1 MITFE
6 QLPSEVSA
14 LRQEISELKSLILT
28 LQATPEK
35 EPLPEF
41 LGIDELREYLPSKP
55 ARPTVY
61 GLVSAKKIPFHKF
74 NGKLFFSRQ
83 EIDDWIGAKRQKTE
97 AEIEEEAREFINKR
111 KGGK

>member
-6 QLPSEVSA
+6 QLPHEVSA
-14 LRQEISELKSLILT
+14 LRKEISELKSLILSMKP
-28 LQATPEK
+28 TPEK

-41 LGIDELREYLPSKP
+41 LSVDQLRDYLPSKP
-55 ARPTVY
+55 ARQTVY

-83 EIDDWIGAKRQKTE
+83 EIDSWIGEKRQKTE

>member
-14 LRQEISELKSLILT
+14 LRKEILELKEIL
-28 LQATPEK
+28 LSIKPTPEP
-35 EPLPEF
+35 EPLPEY
-41 LGIDELREYLPSKP
+41 LDIDELREYLPSRP
-55 ARPTVY
+55 ARQTVY
-61 GLVSAKKIPFHKF
+61 GLVSAKKIPSHKF

-83 EIDDWIGAKRQKTE
+83 EIDGWLAEKRHKTQ
-97 AEIEEEAREFINKR
+97 AEINEQAREFLAQR